1 MSDPGHPHYPL
12 RPPRQAFRVG
22 VRRRRAVYAVFA
34 LLLVSGIVWLL
45 ARWLMDEPEAQAPWL
60 AWSMK
65 LHGAAAW
72 VAAFLLGT
80 LWSSHIRHAWVRR
93 RNRLAGGLFAAGV
106 VALIVSGYALYYVNG
121 ELARGVA
128 EWLHWIVGVALGVLF
143 WVHQWVGR
151 QPPPA
156 GHRP

>member
-1 MSDPGHPHYPL
+1 L

-22 VRRRRAVYAVFA
+22 SRRRRAIYAVFA
-34 LLLVSGIVWLL
+34 LLLLSGVAWLL

-60 AWSMK
+60 AYSMK

-72 VAAFLLGT
+72 AATFLLGT

-106 VALIVSGYALYYVNG
+106 FALIVSGYALYYING
-121 ELARGVA
+121 ELARGLA
-128 EWLHWIVGVALGVLF
+128 EWLHWIVGTALGFLF
-143 WVHQWVGR
+143 WIHRRAAARQAPYHHQ
-151 QPPPA
+151 
-156 GHRP
+156 